1 MGKYFTEQERYKLEG
16 MLEAGMNKRDIAKTL
31 KKSLKTIYNEIKR
44 GTCKHLKSDLTEEY
58 IYMADVAQR
67 KYDEAKINKGV
78 ANLKIG
84 NDIDFAKF
92 IEQKIVIEKW
102 SPGAVIGY
110 IKTHNLH
117 FKNMVCEKTLY
128 NYVNSGLFLDC
139 SRQDLPMPRKPKK
152 EKARRKVALKNKN
165 ARSISERKE
174 EIDKREEFGHWELDT
189 VVSGHPGKECL
200 LVFTERQTRHELLYK
215 LKGKL
220 QTEVV
225 DVINSI
231 EKKLGTETFRNIFKT
246 ITMDNGVEFLDIDGI
261 EKSINDESEKRTE
274 TYYCH
279 PYSSWER
286 GSNENANKLIRRFIP
301 KGADISKYSDDDIK
315 MIENWI
321 NNYPRRM
328 FGWLSSNEVVQALG
342 I

>member
-16 MLEAGMNKRDIAKTL
+16 MLQAGMHKKEIAQAL
-31 KKSLKTIYNEIKR
+31 NKSLKTIYNEIKR
-44 GTCKHLKSDLTEEY
+44 GTCKHLKSDLTVEY

-67 KYDEAKINKGV
+67 KYDQNKINKGV
-78 ANLKIG
+78 SNLKIG
-84 NDIDFAKF
+84 NDMDFAKF
-92 IEQKIVIEKW
+92 IEQKIVKEKW

-110 IKTHNLH
+110 IKAHDLH
-117 FKNMVCEKTLY
+117 FKNIVCEKTLY
-128 NYVNSGLFLDC
+128 NYVNSGLFLNC
-139 SRQDLPMPRKPKK
+139 KKSDLPMPRKQTK
-152 EKARRKVALKNKN
+152 EIQRRKVALKNKN
-165 ARSISERKE
+165 ARSISDRDAA
-174 EIDKREEFGHWELDT
+174 ILNRDKFGHWELDT
-189 VVSGHPGKECL
+189 VVSGRPGKECL
-200 LVFTERQTRHELLYK
+200 LVFTERQTRIEKIYK

-225 DVINSI
+225 RILNQI
-231 EKKLGTETFRNIFKT
+231 ENKLGFDTFKKIFKT
-246 ITMDNGVEFLDIDGI
+246 ITMDNGVEFLDTTGI
-261 EKSINDESEKRTE
+261 EQSQLSFKKRTE

-301 KGADISKYSDDDIK
+301 KGADISKYTDDHIQ
-315 MIENWI
+315 MIENWM

-328 FGWLSSNEVVQALG
+328 FGWLSSNEVFQLL

>member
-1 MGKYFTEQERYKLEG
+1 MGRYFTEQERYKLEG
-16 MLEAGMNKRDIAKTL
+16 MLEAGMSKKDISKTL
-31 KKSLKTIYNEIKR
+31 RKSLKTIYNEIKR
-44 GTCKHLKSDLTEEY
+44 GTCKHLNSDYTEEY
-58 IYMADVAQR
+58 VYMADVAQR
-67 KYDEAKINKGV
+67 KYEDAKINKGV

-139 SRQDLPMPRKPKK
+139 SRQDLPMPRKQKK
-152 EKARRKVALKNKN
+152 ETVRRKVALKNKK
-165 ARSISERKE
+165 ARSISERGK
-174 EIDKREEFGHWELDT
+174 EIDKRDSFGHWELDT
-189 VVSGHPGKECL
+189 VVSGRPAKECL

-215 LKGKL
+215 LKGKQ

-231 EKKLGTETFRNIFKT
+231 EKKLGPETFRRIFKT
-246 ITMDNGVEFLDIDGI
+246 ITMDNGVEFLDMDGI
-261 EKSINDESEKRTE
+261 EKSCINDTEKRTE

-301 KGADISKYSDDDIK
+301 KGADISMYSDDDIK